1 MGMSAGYR
9 QWCNHS
15 RAFLG
20 LSSECGEAGFHVRVD
35 PASCIFRVPLL
46 ERRPPLAG
54 VFIRVCVR
62 SWVDGQPRCCLR
74 TVARLTDTGDT
85 GTPFVISSGYGPVRL
100 PRNGRRR
107 QPRSAFGPPPPAIPT
122 GRRHR
127 HREPGRADRAE
138 SAGTA
143 RTGSKR
149 NAPRVCAG
157 RRSKRTVARD
167 TDTGARLATG
177 ATAARA
183 PSRDSVRKSRRGTDA
198 IRGRGRDFRTV
209 HIRRASRACAPAPET
224 PSISPICSQ
233 VAPRARARR
242 TASTWASSAMWRAV
256 TDRRTTS

>member
-122 GRRHR
+122 GGRHR

-167 TDTGARLATG
+167 TDTGGQFRHRRTRSTCPRSWLRAKHPARE
-177 ATAARA
+177 
-183 PSRDSVRKSRRGTDA
+183 
-198 IRGRGRDFRTV
+198 
-209 HIRRASRACAPAPET
+209 RRAQGSGPGVPHG
-224 PSISPICSQ
+224 SH
-233 VAPRARARR
+233 
-242 TASTWASSAMWRAV
+242 TA
-256 TDRRTTS
+256 